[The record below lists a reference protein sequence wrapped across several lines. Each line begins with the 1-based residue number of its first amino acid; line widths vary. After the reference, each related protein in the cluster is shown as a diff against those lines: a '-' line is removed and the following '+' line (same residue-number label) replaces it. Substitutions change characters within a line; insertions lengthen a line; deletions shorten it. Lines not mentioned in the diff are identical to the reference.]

1 MLFCLINI
9 INKSDYLIKGELK
22 TLAQKHKEW
31 GIMLKDKYLVLI
43 LIFLVLSILSAPIQA
58 KQLSEEEA
66 KNILTSSDKFK
77 VYIESENR
85 RWKRKTGNNLDY
97 SFNFKDVD
105 LVDDDMYWI
114 NVKNNNGDPN
124 VRTSVSLINFIV
136 DSNTGELFFYSNME
150 GILIPISELHIQ
162 KTETVFREL
171 AWEDCLEFL
180 EEEKGFELVRR
191 EDKEVKEM
199 EENYFGLKVYQ
210 KENENLELGS
220 LKLWEIKYY
229 FFENKLTRIVLI
241 FDFDDYDHAER
252 MLETRYGKG
261 NSSIGFLTNSVE
273 WTYKKTNIT
282 LHRAVRFD
290 NSAAS
295 ITFESKKM
303 MTKYEKW
310 LEEYKQEKAAE
321 DAKTW

>member
-1 MLFCLINI
+1 
-9 INKSDYLIKGELK
+9 
-22 TLAQKHKEW
+22 
-31 GIMLKDKYLVLI
+31 MLKNKYLI
-43 LIFLVLSILSAPIQA
+43 LIFVFFLILSAPIQA

-77 VYIESENR
+77 AYIESENR
-85 RWKRKTGNNLDY
+85 RWKRKTGNDLDY
-97 SFNFKDVD
+97 SLNFKDVD

-124 VRTSVSLINFIV
+124 VKTSVSLINFIV

-150 GILIPISELHIQ
+150 GILIPISEIHIQ

-199 EENYFGLKVYQ
+199 EEDYFGLKVYQ

-229 FFENKLTRIVLI
+229 FFEDKLTRIVLM
-241 FDFDDYDHAER
+241 FDYDKYDHAKR
-252 MLETRYGKG
+252 MLEERYNKG
-261 NSSIGFLTNSVE
+261 NSSIEFFANRVE
-273 WTYKKTNIT
+273 WTYKRTDIT
-282 LHRAVRFD
+282 LYRAVKLAD
-290 NSAAS
+290 ESIAS

-303 MTKYEKW
+303 MAKYEKW

-321 DAKTW
+321 DAETW